1 MFLKNL
7 KESNGMLDKFPDLDR
22 RSNPAPLPIG
32 FGVLAVPNAS
42 LFSPLF
48 VRDRPPVCSVSGQF
62 SSFVIFKSNFLSTRN

>member
-42 LFSPLF
+42 LLSPLF
-48 VRDRPPVCSVSGQF
+48 VRDRPPVCSVPGHF
-62 SSFVIFKSNFLSTRN
+62 SSFYLARMKFTRF